1 MKSFKSIREAEWKK
15 ETPWRKVK
23 PGDKKDKYGNTVKDK
38 NVARNLAR
46 SAMKKTASGK
56 TESSDAYGKSQDAI
70 ANKKKKDAITPQDRV
85 TLARLD
91 ALMKMQKRKKESV
104 EEGKA
109 SVSKHKRILAIIGKA
124 QNMDQAISMVMKAR
138 NTDEKKAKKLV
149 HNAVRSAFY
158 DDHREALNPRQ
169 KQKAQKSASQNKS
182 FNTVRDRLK

>member
-46 SAMKKTASGK
+46 SAMKKTAAGK
-56 TESSDAYGKSQDAI
+56 TEQ
-70 ANKKKKDAITPQDRV
+70 
-85 TLARLD
+85 
-91 ALMKMQKRKKESV
+91 V